1 VPSRP
6 VTGAAKILGDGP
18 SLSAK
23 QFPQIA
29 RIVNL
34 CVDCGD
40 LCVFLLTMVVAALVE
55 RVDGLFVSLVSTR
68 FGGFPFHR
76 TPINGTLFLSAKK
89 DSIFDFIKV
98 T

>member
-6 VTGAAKILGDGP
+6 VAGAAKILGDGP
-18 SLSAK
+18 FLSAK
-23 QFPQIA
+23 QLPQVA

-34 CVDCGD
+34 GVDCSD
-40 LCVFLLTMVVAALVE
+40 LCVFLLTMVFSALVE
-55 RVDGLFVSLVSTR
+55 RVDRLFVSLVSTC

-89 DSIFDFIKV
+89 DSIFLFY
-98 T
+98 